1 MMSLEIKKAAI
12 LSVTL
17 VGRLQRAD
25 LQARNDLAYQTT
37 GGGTWVEREG
47 TERRGE
53 GQAFQ
58 YACMYVCW
66 KKHGPDGKMETFTDS
81 PRTSFLLKIL

>member
-58 YACMYVCW
+58 YACMYAGRSMGLMERW
-66 KKHGPDGKMETFTDS
+66 KRLQIVQGRPS
-81 PRTSFLLKIL
+81 C